1 MANWKKVLLSG
12 SAANLS
18 SLTLDSALT
27 IANGGT
33 GLSTTSYSNGDILYY
48 NGSVSTTQFQ
58 VLSTSGQNNKVLKIV
73 NGLPTYQVDDAGG
86 VSTVSSANSGV
97 LTESTVG
104 QTVTLTA
111 VTGSVGSG
119 NNNLVSGGTLYTYYS
134 SQFSNNSGTVTQVA
148 NDTTGTT
155 INGLSLS
162 GATINSGNPSG
173 TITLTGTLSGIAKN
187 QLAQNDVTIGT
198 TTIDLGATTST
209 LAGLQGIGFASGD
222 ASIGN
227 GLGAYQLNIADST
240 STVSIPGNL
249 TVQGTASFTDAETL
263 QVEDKMILLNS
274 GSTAAAAGGFIVQ
287 QGTQDQGQFF
297 GYDNAIGTGRWG
309 FKAAQSDGST
319 PSIDHYATI
328 IQRGSYNLAG
338 SSLAAP
344 TYGGSSGWGN
354 IAIDTAAS
362 NDADSVYMYL

>member
-12 SAANLS
+12 SAASLS

-33 GLSTTSYSNGDILYY
+33 GLATSAYSNGDILYY

-58 VLSTSGQNNKVLKIV
+58 VLSATGQNSKVLKIV

-86 VSTVSSANSGV
+86 VGSVTSDNTGV
-97 LTESTVG
+97 LTATTVG
-104 QTVTLTA
+104 STVTLSA
-111 VTGSVGSG
+111 ITGSIASG
-119 NNNLVSGGTLYTYYS
+119 NNNLVSGGTLYTYYQ
-134 SQFSNNSGTVTQVA
+134 SQFSNNLGTVTQVA
-148 NDTTGTT
+148 NTTTNTDINGLKLTGTT
-155 INGLSLS
+155 IN
-162 GATINSGNPSG
+162 AGNPSG

-187 QLAQNDVTIGT
+187 QLAQNDITIGT
-198 TTIDLGATTST
+198 TTIDLGATSAT
-209 LAGLQGIGFASGD
+209 LAGLQGIGFAAGN

-227 GLGAYQLNIADST
+227 GLGAYELIVADST

-249 TVQGTASFTDAETL
+249 IVQGTASFTDADTL
-263 QVEDKMILLNS
+263 QVEDKIILLNS
-274 GSTAAAAGGFIVQ
+274 GSQAAAAGGFIVQ
-287 QGTQDQGQFF
+287 QGTPDQGQFF
-297 GYDNAIGTGRWG
+297 GFDNNIGTGRWG

-328 IQRGSYNLAG
+328 IQRGAYNFVG
-338 SSLAAP
+338 SSVAAP

-354 IAIDTAAS
+354 IAIDTGAS